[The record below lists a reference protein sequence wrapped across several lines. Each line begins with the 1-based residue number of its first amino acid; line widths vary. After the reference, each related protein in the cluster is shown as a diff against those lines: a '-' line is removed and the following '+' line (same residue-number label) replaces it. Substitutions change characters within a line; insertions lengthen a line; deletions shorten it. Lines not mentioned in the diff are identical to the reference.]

1 MAFLGH
7 DRIIAEKGGLF
18 DTTGQSLKL
27 SLPDLFDEK
36 SVNQS
41 SYDLRLGEEVYIVGK
56 RAPERLS
63 EKQPYISLPPGQFAV
78 LTCYEILNLPE
89 KIMAFIT
96 LRNRFKMQGLINVSG
111 FHVDPTFKGRLVF
124 AVQNIG
130 PNDIRLRYKDP
141 TFTIFFADVDG
152 NNASVRESPVRSGIL
167 LSDVQ
172 QLGASSITLAK
183 LKKDIDSL
191 RTVLLVYAPFAV
203 ALVVALLVT
212 LIKLGGS
219 NGPPK

>member
-7 DRIIAEKGGLF
+7 DRIITEKDVLF
-18 DTTGQSLKL
+18 DTST
-27 SLPDLFDEK
+27 DLFEGG
-36 SVNQS
+36 SVKES
-41 SYDLRLGEEVYIVGK
+41 SYDLRLGEEFYVVGK

-63 EKQPYISLPPGQFAV
+63 VKEPYVSLPPGQFAV
-78 LTCYEILNLPE
+78 LTCYEILHLPKE
-89 KIMAFIT
+89 VMAFIS
-96 LRNRFKMQGLINVSG
+96 LRNRFKMQGLVNVSG

-124 AVQNIG
+124 AVQNVG
-130 PNDIRLRYKDP
+130 PNDVRLKYKEP

-152 NNASVRESPVRSGIL
+152 NKTSSRDVPTRLGITL
-167 LSDVQ
+167 PDVQ

-203 ALVVALLVT
+203 ALVIALIVT
-212 LIKLGGS
+212 LIKLVR
-219 NGPPK
+219 

>member
-7 DRIIAEKGGLF
+7 DRILENKAALF
-18 DTTGQSLKL
+18 DTGA
-27 SLPDLFDEK
+27 DLFDDN
-36 SVNQS
+36 SVKQS
-41 SYDLRLGEEVYIVGK
+41 SYDLRLGEEFYVVGK
-56 RAPERLS
+56 RAPEKLS

-78 LTCYEILNLPE
+78 LTCYEILHLP
-89 KIMAFIT
+89 KNIMAFIT
-96 LRNRFKMQGLINVSG
+96 LRNRFKMQGLVNVSG

-130 PNDIRLRYKDP
+130 PNDIRLRYKEP

-152 NNASVRESPVRSGIL
+152 NTTSERDQPVRLGIML
-167 LSDVQ
+167 ADVQ
-172 QLGASSITLAK
+172 QLGASSITLTK

-212 LIKLGGS
+212 LIKLV
-219 NGPPK
+219 K

>member
-7 DRIIAEKGGLF
+7 DRIIAEKQALF
-18 DTTGQSLKL
+18 DTTGELLNL
-27 SLPDLFDEK
+27 SLSDLFDDK
-36 SVNQS
+36 FVKQT
-41 SYDLRLGEEVYIVGK
+41 SYDLRLGEEFYVVGK

-78 LTCYEILNLPE
+78 LTCYEILNLRE
-89 KIMAFIT
+89 NIMAFIT
-96 LRNRFKMQGLINVSG
+96 LRNRFKMQGLVNVSG

-141 TFTIFFADVDG
+141 TFTIFFADVEG
-152 NNASVRESPVRSGIL
+152 NKTSVREAPIRSGIL

-203 ALVVALLVT
+203 ALVVALLIT
-212 LIKLGGS
+212 LIKLGGAA
-219 NGPPK
+219 PPK

>member
-1 MAFLGH
+1 MFSYKLGADKMAFLGH
-7 DRIIAEKGGLF
+7 DRIVADQSVLF
-18 DTTGQSLKL
+18 DTTG
-27 SLPDLFDEK
+27 DLFDSS
-36 SVNQS
+36 SVQQS
-41 SYDLRLGEEVYIVGK
+41 SYDLRLGEEFYIVGK

-63 EKQPYISLPPGQFAV
+63 PKQPYISLPPGQFAV
-78 LTCYEILNLPE
+78 LTCYEILHLP
-89 KIMAFIT
+89 KNIMAFIT
-96 LRNRFKMQGLINVSG
+96 LRNRFKMQGLANVSG

-141 TFTIFFADVDG
+141 TFTIFFGDVDG
-152 NNASVRESPVRSGIL
+152 NNTSAREVPTRSGIML
-167 LSDVQ
+167 ADVQ

-212 LIKLGGS
+212 LIKLSG
-219 NGPPK
+219 K

>member
-7 DRIIAEKGGLF
+7 DRIIAEKDLLF

-27 SLPDLFDEK
+27 SLPDLFDSN
-36 SVNQS
+36 SVEQA
-41 SYDLRLGEEVYIVGK
+41 SYDLRLGEEFYIVGR

-63 EKQPYISLPPGQFAV
+63 EKQPYVSLPPGQFAV
-78 LTCYEILNLPE
+78 LTCYEILNLPK

-96 LRNRFKMQGLINVSG
+96 LRNRFKMQGLVNVSG

-130 PNDIRLRYKDP
+130 PNDIRLRYKDR
-141 TFTIFFADVDG
+141 TFTIFFADVDK
-152 NNASVRESPVRSGIL
+152 NDTSTREAPIRSGIL

-191 RTVLLVYAPFAV
+191 RTIFLIYAPIAV
-203 ALVVALLVT
+203 ALVIALLAT
-212 LIKLGGS
+212 LIKLVS
-219 NGPPK
+219 HS

>member
-7 DRIIAEKGGLF
+7 DRIRENKNALF
-18 DTTGQSLKL
+18 DTGT
-27 SLPDLFDEK
+27 DLFDDN
-36 SVNQS
+36 SVKQS
-41 SYDLRLGEEVYIVGK
+41 SYDLRLGEEFYVVGK
-56 RAPERLS
+56 RAPEKLS

-78 LTCYEILNLPE
+78 LTCYEILHLPKE
-89 KIMAFIT
+89 IMAFIT
-96 LRNRFKMQGLINVSG
+96 LRNRFKMQGLVNVSG

-152 NNASVRESPVRSGIL
+152 NTTSERAQPARSGIML
-167 LSDVQ
+167 ADVQ
-172 QLGASSITLAK
+172 QLGASSITLSK

-191 RTVLLVYAPFAV
+191 RTYLLVYAPVAV
-203 ALVVALLVT
+203 ALVIALLVT
-212 LIKLGGS
+212 LVKLGG
-219 NGPPK
+219 GAPAK

>member
-7 DRIIAEKGGLF
+7 DRIIAEKSTLF
-18 DTTGQSLKL
+18 DTTGQSLDL
-27 SLPDLFDEK
+27 SLTDLFDDN
-36 SVNQS
+36 SVKQA
-41 SYDLRLGEEVYIVGK
+41 SYDLRLGEEFYVVGK
-56 RAPERLS
+56 RTPERLS

-78 LTCYEILNLPE
+78 LTCYEILHLPK

-96 LRNRFKMQGLINVSG
+96 LRNTFKMQGLVNVSG

-152 NNASVRESPVRSGIL
+152 NETSERERPVRSGIML
-167 LSDVQ
+167 ADVQ
-172 QLGASSITLAK
+172 QLAASSITLTK

-203 ALVVALLVT
+203 ALVVALIVT
-212 LIKLGGS
+212 LIKLV
-219 NGPPK
+219 K